1 MESLTEIEGRL
12 QGLGLDET
20 DYKELAGFRHTFSH
34 FHLDIRPLLI
44 EMAAPP
50 PPLLMEADSRLW
62 YNLRHP
68 AEVGLAA
75 ATARLLAYPDL
86 QPQRST

>member
-1 MESLTEIEGRL
+1 VESDAEVAGLL
-12 QGLGLDET
+12 QRLGLTGSEPR
-20 DYKELAGFRHTFSH
+20 ELAGFRHTFSH
-34 FHLDIRPLLI
+34 FHLDIRPMLI
-44 EMAAPP
+44 ETDAPP
-50 PPLLMEADSRLW
+50 APLLMEADNRLW

-86 QPQRST
+86 QP